1 MSEVKWDQSN
11 KRLRFTPRQME
22 ILISLAD
29 GDTIQEIGKQMGI
42 TRRTVDAH
50 LFHMR
55 ELLCAKTT
63 THLVALAFHEGILL
77 TRRGNGRSV

>member
-1 MSEVKWDQSN
+1 MQEVGMNLESN
-11 KRLRFTPRQME
+11 RLKLTPKQME

-29 GDTIQEIGKQMGI
+29 GDTIAEVAKSMGI

-50 LFHMR
+50 LFQMR
-55 ELLCAKTT
+55 ERLKAKTT

-77 TRRGNGRSV
+77 TRRGNGR